1 MQTAKITTLNTDACS
16 PLDMHRG
23 THAATTGLQLKEHVL
38 LPHAWARPCCASL
51 QTAFESIAV
60 AEF

>member
-1 MQTAKITTLNTDACS
+1 MQTAKITTLNMDARS

-38 LPHAWARPCCASL
+38 LPHAWARFVPHYKL
-51 QTAFESIAV
+51 PLKNVVV